1 VLDSVPSA
9 AILNPLLVFIF
20 TTPSAELVAIGRSDA
35 VRLVDSTPVLAFI
48 ASPLPTLIPP
58 STPPDPTPA
67 IGKVYEAT
75 AVITPD
81 PLMVMV
87 DPSTLTPPSIEVDA
101 VGKVYAEAT
110 ALSTPVPSIFSP
122 DPTLIPPSTP
132 PAPVPAMGKG
142 VGDRTVHVDPL

>member
-1 VLDSVPSA
+1 M
-9 AILNPLLVFIF
+9 LNPLLVFIF
-20 TTPSAELVAIGRSDA
+20 TAPSVELVAIGRSVA
-35 VRLVDSTPVLAFI
+35 AKLVDSTPVLAFI

-58 STPPDPTPA
+58 STPPDA

-101 VGKVYAEAT
+101 VGKVYAA
-110 ALSTPVPSIFSP
+110 AVAISTPVAGSILSP
-122 DPTLIPPSTP
+122 APTLIPPSTP
-132 PAPVPAMGKG
+132 LAPVPAMGNG
-142 VGDRTVHVDPL
+142 VGDSTVHVDPL